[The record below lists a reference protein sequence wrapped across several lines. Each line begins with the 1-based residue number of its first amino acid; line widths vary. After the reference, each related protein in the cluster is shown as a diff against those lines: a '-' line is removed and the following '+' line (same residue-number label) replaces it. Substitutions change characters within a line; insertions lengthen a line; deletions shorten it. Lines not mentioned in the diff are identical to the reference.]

1 MQIVVVVGA
10 GLADEPIADLDG
22 KTPLDRARTPHLD
35 HIASRG
41 IFGLTRTISRGAPV
55 DRDAGLLAVLGYGP
69 TENAG
74 AGVLEAIGLGVR
86 LGPDDVAFRCDLV
99 GLETS
104 AEGRLVLRDPAA
116 TVTDPEMGRTLAAD
130 LAPAVA
136 GAGFILHPGLG
147 HRHVLVW
154 SGGDDRVRTTA
165 PCAMLGKPID
175 GSLPDGAGADALR
188 ALIDSSQALLAAHPI
203 CRALREQGF
212 AAPGALWPWGGGR
225 RPSLKGMARLG
236 VAGAIVAVAPHAI
249 GAGLLAG
256 LAHVPPT
263 GAAGTLDTDLR
274 ATVEQGLRAL
284 DRHDLV
290 VIHVE
295 GPNTAALLGDAQR
308 KVGAIE
314 RLDEEVV
321 GPVLEG
327 LRRRGGAWRLLV
339 MSDHAAPSATRAP
352 TAEPV
357 PFAVYVS
364 DDDQKT
370 RGVERGF
377 SERDARDQG
386 IFIPEAHGLLE
397 RVCRRA
403 ERAVAPVRDA

>member
-1 MQIVVVVGA
+1 MKIVVVVGA
-10 GLADEPIADLDG
+10 GVADEPIADLDG

-41 IFGLTRTISRGAPV
+41 IFGLTRTISRGAPI
-55 DRDAGLLAVLGYGP
+55 DRDAGLLAVLGQAP
-69 TENAG
+69 AESAA
-74 AGVLEAIGLGVR
+74 AGVLEAIGLGVA
-86 LGPDDVAFRCDLV
+86 LGPADVAFRCDLV

-104 AEGRLVLRDPAA
+104 PEGRLVLRDPAA
-116 TVTDPEMGRTLAAD
+116 TLADPEMGRTLAVD
-130 LAPAVA
+130 IAPAVA
-136 GAGFILHPGLG
+136 SAGFTLHPGHG

-154 SGGDDRVRTTA
+154 SNGDDRVHTTA
-165 PCAMLGKPID
+165 PYAMVGKPID
-175 GSLPDGAGADALR
+175 GALPDGPGAEALR
-188 ALIDSSQALLAAHPI
+188 ALIDGSQALLAAHPI
-203 CRALREQGF
+203 CRALREQGG
-212 AAPGALWPWGGGR
+212 AAPGAFWPWGGGR
-225 RPSLKGMARLG
+225 RPSLRGTARLG

-249 GAGLLAG
+249 GAGVLAG
-256 LAHVPPT
+256 LTHVPPA
-263 GAAGTLDTDLR
+263 GAVDTDLR
-274 ATVEQGLRAL
+274 AAVEQGLRAL

-327 LRRRGGAWRLLV
+327 LRQRGGAWRLLV
-339 MSDHAAPSATRAP
+339 TSDHAAPSATRAP
-352 TAEPV
+352 SAEPV

-397 RVCRRA
+397 RVCRRSESA
-403 ERAVAPVRDA
+403 TAPARDA

>member
-1 MQIVVVVGA
+1 MKIVVVVGA
-10 GLADEPIADLDG
+10 GLADEPIGDLDG

-41 IFGLTRTISRGAPV
+41 IFGLTRTISRGAPI

-69 TENAG
+69 AENAA
-74 AGVLEAIGLGVR
+74 AGVLEALGLGVA

-116 TVTDPEMGRTLAAD
+116 TLADPEMGRTLAAD
-130 LAPAVA
+130 LAPAVS
-136 GAGFILHPGLG
+136 GAGLILHPGLG
-147 HRHVLVW
+147 HRHVLVC
-154 SGGDDRVRTTA
+154 SGGDERVRTTA
-165 PCAMLGKPID
+165 PYTMVGKPVD
-175 GSLPDGAGADALR
+175 PALPDGPGGDALR
-188 ALIDSSQALLAAHPI
+188 ALIDRSQALLATHPI
-203 CRALREQGF
+203 CRALREQGG
-212 AAPGALWPWGGGR
+212 AAPGAFWPWGGGR
-225 RPSLKGMARLG
+225 RPSLRKVGRLG
-236 VAGAIVAVAPHAI
+236 VAGALVAVAPHAI
-249 GAGLLAG
+249 GAGMLAG
-256 LAHVPPT
+256 LAPVPP
-263 GAAGTLDTDLR
+263 AAGTPDSDLR

-327 LRRRGGAWRLLV
+327 LRQRGGAWRLLV
-339 MSDHAAPSATRAP
+339 TSDHAAPSAMRAP
-352 TAEPV
+352 SAEPV

-403 ERAVAPVRDA
+403 ERAAAPARDA

>member
-1 MQIVVVVGA
+1 MKVVVVVGA
-10 GLADEPIADLDG
+10 GLADEPIGDLDG

-41 IFGLTRTISRGAPV
+41 IFGLTRTISRGAPI

-69 TENAG
+69 AENAA
-74 AGVLEAIGLGVR
+74 AGVLEALGLGVT
-86 LGPDDVAFRCDLV
+86 LGAGDVAFRCDLV

-116 TVTDPEMGRTLAAD
+116 TLTDPEMGRTLAAD
-130 LAPAVA
+130 LAPALA
-136 GAGFILHPGLG
+136 GTGVTLHPGLG
-147 HRHVLVW
+147 HRHVLIW
-154 SGGDDRVRTTA
+154 SGGDDATQTTA
-165 PCAMLGKPID
+165 PCAMVGKPV
-175 GSLPDGAGADALR
+175 DGALPAGPGADVLR
-188 ALIDSSQALLAAHPI
+188 TLIDRSQSLLAAHPI
-203 CRALREQGF
+203 CRALREQGG
-212 AAPGALWPWGGGR
+212 AAPGAFWPWGGGR
-225 RPSLKGMARLG
+225 RPSLRGMARLG
-236 VAGAIVAVAPHAI
+236 IAGAIVAVAPHAI

-256 LAHVPPT
+256 LTYVSP
-263 GAAGTLDTDLR
+263 AAGEADLR
-274 ATVEQGLRAL
+274 ATMEQGLRAL

-290 VIHVE
+290 VLHVE
-295 GPNTAALLGDAQR
+295 SPNTAALLGDPQR

-327 LRRRGGAWRLLV
+327 LRQRGGAWRLLV
-339 MSDHAAPSATRAP
+339 TSDHAAPSATRAP
-352 TAEPV
+352 SAEPV

-364 DDDQKT
+364 EDDQKT
-370 RGVERGF
+370 RGVDRGF

-397 RVCRRA
+397 RLCRRA
-403 ERAVAPVRDA
+403 SSRSAAPARDA